1 MALIQTMLGTAK
13 LYLEFGE
20 ARLALAELNRAL
32 VHARAMR
39 QTRRIRIMRAH
50 IVQCILKVQA
60 C

>member
-1 MALIQTMLGTAK
+1 MALINTMLGTAH
-13 LYLEFGE
+13 LYVQYGE

-50 IVQCILKVQA
+50 IVQCIQRVSSI
-60 C
+60 